1 VEELIYSQ
9 KQKFFCITGGILM
22 VLGVLYSIPFGMQ
35 ENWIG
40 MSITGT
46 AFIIGIYLFTL
57 NLDET

>member
-1 VEELIYSQ
+1 
-9 KQKFFCITGGILM
+9 M